1 MNDENLPAL
10 PPDSDPEV
18 VEEARR
24 TLGRLRLI
32 GVGGFAGLVAL
43 AFILLA
49 ASPFAPFFLLPLL
62 VWGFVALVIYEIFP
76 IGRNASWARRVLK
89 RWDELRVDR
98 AFDQLGAARD
108 PRLESAAA
116 MAARITA
123 DPATGDHTKGVVALV
138 LRRLRSAMD
147 DLRLLDLA
155 NQSPGAGGTTRPDPE
170 LRIQLEAR
178 IAALTGAL
186 ADVYRASL
194 ARDEARVREL
204 AGHLEDLTHRLEAEA
219 EVEGLLESGPDK
231 MP

>member
-1 MNDENLPAL
+1 MTDENLPTL

-18 VEEARR
+18 VDEARR
-24 TLGRLRLI
+24 ALRRLRLI
-32 GVGGFAGLVAL
+32 GAGSFAGLVAL
-43 AFILLA
+43 VFALTFTT
-49 ASPFAPFFLLPLL
+49 PFAPLFLIPFL
-62 VWGFVALVIYEIFP
+62 VWGFVALIVYEIFP

-123 DPATGDHTKGVVALV
+123 DPATGDHTKGVVDLV
-138 LRRLRSAMD
+138 LRRLRSALD

-155 NQSPGAGGTTRPDPE
+155 DRSPGAGGTARPDPE

-204 AGHLEDLTHRLEAEA
+204 VGHLEDLTHRLEAEA
-219 EVEGLLESGPDK
+219 EVEELLESGPDNS
-231 MP
+231 P